1 MARPKGR
8 NGKSRK
14 FYLADKVYNAATR
27 LAFSRNL
34 SASQLVSELLRRE
47 IERADRKAKAA

>member
-8 NGKSRK
+8 NGKPKRL
-14 FYLADKVYNAATR
+14 YLDPKITKPADK

-34 SASQLVSELLRRE
+34 SLSALVENLLSKEL
-47 IERADRKAKAA
+47 ADHAKLAKVA